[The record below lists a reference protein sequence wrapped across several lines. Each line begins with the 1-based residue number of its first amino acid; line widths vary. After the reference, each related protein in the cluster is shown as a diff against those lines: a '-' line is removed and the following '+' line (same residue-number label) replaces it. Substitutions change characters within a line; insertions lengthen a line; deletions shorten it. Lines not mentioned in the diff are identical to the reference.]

1 MPVIAVLERPVCA
14 IAQYPPPGPHSTAFL
29 RDSPSELQS
38 VVSLVY
44 YGCHQT
50 VGVGKNCTMTP
61 PPPQTTKKKTKK
73 KRLLPRPQTLNG
85 RNLENKADKIKVSK
99 KNKKLCDFKG

>member
-14 IAQYPPPGPHSTAFL
+14 IAQCPPPGPHSTAFL

-44 YGCHQT
+44 YGCHRT
-50 VGVGKNCTMTP
+50 VGDWQKWHYDL
-61 PPPQTTKKKTKK
+61 PPPQKTKTFVAPPTNV
-73 KRLLPRPQTLNG
+73 KRP
-85 RNLENKADKIKVSK
+85 
-99 KNKKLCDFKG
+99 

>member
-44 YGCHQT
+44 YGCHRT
-50 VGVGKNCTMTP
+50 VGDWQKWH
-61 PPPQTTKKKTKK
+61 KKKTFVAPPTNV
-73 KRLLPRPQTLNG
+73 KRP
-85 RNLENKADKIKVSK
+85 
-99 KNKKLCDFKG
+99 